1 MTYTEAKNACFD
13 KLYSFLNNEQRK
25 AVQTVSGP
33 LLILAGAGSGKTTV
47 LVNRIANIIRFG
59 TLSETTDGSEEEAY
73 ELEKLLELPEN
84 ELASALEKHAKE
96 PCPAWA
102 VMCITFTNKAASE
115 MKERLAK
122 VIGSASEEIWAGT
135 FHNICMRILRRF
147 NVNARLAKGFTI
159 YDTDDTKRLIT
170 AILRDLNIDE
180 HILNAKSAMNK
191 ISRAKES
198 LLTPEEYIR
207 INTADMRS
215 KYVGRVYAE
224 YQKRLCDADA
234 VDFDDIIMK
243 TVNLL
248 RDDEEVRNFCQRR
261 FKYVCVDE
269 FQDTNKAQFELTALI
284 SGKYRNLMAVGDDDQ
299 SIYRFR
305 GATVENILTFD
316 SSFPDAKIIKL
327 ERNYRSTKVI
337 LDAANAV
344 IANNS
349 KRKGK
354 NLWTDRED
362 DEKITVKQ
370 ASNQNEEAKFIVNTI
385 LKGTEYNGKK
395 FSDYAILYRINAMSS
410 SLESVFAK
418 SGIPYRILGG
428 TRFYERKEIK
438 DVIAYL
444 CVIANKAD
452 DLRLKRIINEPKR
465 KIGATTIEAIEQLAR
480 MEAVPMFDI
489 MSRCSRYTA
498 LARSCSKQL
507 DFVRVI
513 ASLTEKAK
521 TCSVS
526 SLIEAVLEE
535 TGYMAMLEAAGITEI
550 DRVENVK
557 ELVSNAVAYEES
569 SDEPS
574 LIGFLEEVALISDV
588 DNYDADSD
596 AVVMMTIHSAKGLE
610 FPYVFL
616 PGMEEGM
623 FPSIQSFTDP
633 NELEEE
639 RRLAYVAITR
649 ARNKLCCT
657 YARERLIY
665 GKTQYNRLSRFI
677 EEMPDA
683 LLDKQLLNT
692 ETRSYASPT
701 QQFRKSA
708 IESFRQNTKSS
719 VSKPK
724 AVPIPTEIFNSG
736 EIVSHPT
743 FGDGTVLS
751 VKKMGADLL
760 YEIAFDT
767 VGTKKMMGSYAKLT
781 KK

>member
-1 MTYTEAKNACFD
+1 
-13 KLYSFLNNEQRK
+13 
-25 AVQTVSGP
+25 
-33 LLILAGAGSGKTTV
+33 
-47 LVNRIANIIRFG
+47 
-59 TLSETTDGSEEEAY
+59 
-73 ELEKLLELPEN
+73 
-84 ELASALEKHAKE
+84 
-96 PCPAWA
+96 
-102 VMCITFTNKAASE
+102 
-115 MKERLAK
+115 
-122 VIGSASEEIWAGT
+122 
-135 FHNICMRILRRF
+135 
-147 NVNARLAKGFTI
+147 
-159 YDTDDTKRLIT
+159 
-170 AILRDLNIDE
+170 
-180 HILNAKSAMNK
+180 
-191 ISRAKES
+191 
-198 LLTPEEYIR
+198 
-207 INTADMRS
+207 
-215 KYVGRVYAE
+215 
-224 YQKRLCDADA
+224 
-234 VDFDDIIMK
+234 
-243 TVNLL
+243 
-248 RDDEEVRNFCQRR
+248 
-261 FKYVCVDE
+261 
-269 FQDTNKAQFELTALI
+269 
-284 SGKYRNLMAVGDDDQ
+284 
-299 SIYRFR
+299 
-305 GATVENILTFD
+305 
-316 SSFPDAKIIKL
+316 
-327 ERNYRSTKVI
+327 
-337 LDAANAV
+337 
-344 IANNS
+344 
-349 KRKGK
+349 
-354 NLWTDRED
+354 
-362 DEKITVKQ
+362 
-370 ASNQNEEAKFIVNTI
+370 
-385 LKGTEYNGKK
+385 
-395 FSDYAILYRINAMSS
+395 
-410 SLESVFAK
+410 
-418 SGIPYRILGG
+418 
-428 TRFYERKEIK
+428 
-438 DVIAYL
+438 
-444 CVIANKAD
+444 
-452 DLRLKRIINEPKR
+452 
-465 KIGATTIEAIEQLAR
+465 
-480 MEAVPMFDI
+480 
-489 MSRCSRYTA
+489 
-498 LARSCSKQL
+498 
-507 DFVRVI
+507 
-513 ASLTEKAK
+513 
-521 TCSVS
+521 
-526 SLIEAVLEE
+526 
-535 TGYMAMLEAAGITEI
+535 MLEAAGITEI

-692 ETRSYASPT
+692 ETRSYASPA